1 MVRVHVEKTTALS
14 QQVISYHFSGSNSVI
29 YTQHVWSI
37 VTISLKNRKN
47 IEYSVYHSASNKVVE
62 LFGSKQL
69 PRNSP
74 IVAYV
79 TGGYWSEL
87 SGEVSAYTVGP
98 LHAEGIV
105 TAVLHYD
112 RAPGGEFMKHCTMH

>member
-1 MVRVHVEKTTALS
+1 MVRVHVEKTTELS
-14 QQVISYHFSGSNSVI
+14 QQVNCNAQNQYG
-29 YTQHVWSI
+29 WSI
-37 VTISLKNRKN
+37 NTISLSLKNRKN
-47 IEYSVYHSASNKVVE
+47 IEYSVHHSASDKVVE

-87 SGEVSAYTVGP
+87 SGEVSAYTVAP

-112 RAPGGEFMKHCTMH
+112 RAPGGEFITH

>member
-1 MVRVHVEKTTALS
+1 MTIGKDIVVRVHVEKTTELS
-14 QQVISYHFSGSNSVI
+14 QQVNCNAQNQYG
-29 YTQHVWSI
+29 WSI
-37 VTISLKNRKN
+37 NTISLSLKNRKN
-47 IEYSVYHSASNKVVE
+47 IEYSVHHSASDKVVE

-87 SGEVSAYTVGP
+87 SGEVSAYTVAP

-112 RAPGGEFMKHCTMH
+112 RAPGGALITH

>member
-1 MVRVHVEKTTALS
+1 M
-14 QQVISYHFSGSNSVI
+14 
-29 YTQHVWSI
+29 
-37 VTISLKNRKN
+37 KNRKN

>member
-1 MVRVHVEKTTALS
+1 MS
-14 QQVISYHFSGSNSVI
+14 F
-29 YTQHVWSI
+29 
-37 VTISLKNRKN
+37 KNRKN
-47 IEYSVYHSASNKVVE
+47 IEYSVHHSASDKVVE

-87 SGEVSAYTVGP
+87 SGEVSAYTVAP

-112 RAPGGEFMKHCTMH
+112 RAPGGEFITH